1 MYRCL
6 VLKSAAA
13 PFDDVAQQAMQGV
26 VWLEG
31 CIA

>member
-6 VLKSAAA
+6 VLKSAA